1 MNPTLPPPP
10 KGFGS
15 ISHVFSSALD
25 AVSGRQNKL
34 GFPVRDNIIVALI
47 DGLGA
52 EQLQQRAGHAPFL
65 ASALGPKSITYCAYP
80 ATTSANIGSFGT
92 GLMPG
97 EHGLI
102 GPELQIL

>member
-25 AVSGRQNKL
+25 AVLGRPNKFGL
-34 GFPVRDNIIVALI
+34 AGRDNIIVAVV

-65 ASALGPKSITYCAYP
+65 ANALGPKSITYCA
-80 ATTSANIGSFGT
+80 
-92 GLMPG
+92 
-97 EHGLI
+97 
-102 GPELQIL
+102 